1 MKKIMEITVL
11 GTLAFALLGFG
22 VHQWQK
28 LHLERMLPTIPWVL
42 IIQSIFMIIGSSANG
57 PCTLYYYF
65 AHGPALGSPSNLE
78 IHQRRGISPK

>member
-22 VHQWQK
+22 VNQWQK

-42 IIQSIFMIIGSSANG
+42 IIQSIFMIIGLAMVL
-57 PCTLYYYF
+57 TLYYYF
-65 AHGPALGSPSNLE
+65 ATALLWVR
-78 IHQRRGISPK
+78 HQIWKFMSGGE